1 MLTRKFSCDSIG
13 IGFPKSCVVVTA
25 FLVFGVNFSYAKDY
39 WVPFYTQADN
49 GDIFYFDNQGIS
61 IENFGSGTRIVNVD
75 VLVNKFETF
84 TTNSGRAV
92 NSMKTTYSYNCFN
105 RRIRRSEITM
115 FSGKDGK
122 GSRVEV
128 HPSSGEWVELRN
140 GAPTAPLAQ
149 RLRPYC
155 G

>member
-1 MLTRKFSCDSIG
+1 MFSRKYSCASARIG
-13 IGFPKSCVVVTA
+13 VIKTY
-25 FLVFGVNFSYAKDY
+25 FLEAALLFVGANNSYAKDY

-49 GDIFYFDNQGIS
+49 GNIFYFDNQGIS

-84 TTNSGRAV
+84 NTNSGRAV

-105 RRIRRSEITM
+105 KRIRRNEIIM